1 VNWAEVDSMGILQ
14 LNFTIPLSLTFQ
26 AYRVSF
32 HRGRCTCPLLAAMT
46 LSALW
51 TGDAG
56 AQPISVAPPALAQE
70 QFICR
75 LHGTSD
81 RRIGIYRPAGGS
93 QRCRV
98 DYMRDG
104 KTRSLWSSGHD
115 YQFCVRKALEIVGLL
130 QQVNFTCSPQ
140 TREDAGAPSR

>member
-1 VNWAEVDSMGILQ
+1 MGILQ

-32 HRGRCTCPLLAAMT
+32 HRGRCTCSLLAALT

-81 RRIGIYRPAGGS
+81 RRIGIYRPTGGS

-130 QQVNFTCSPQ
+130 QQVNFTCIPQ

>member
-1 VNWAEVDSMGILQ
+1 LAEVASMGILQ
-14 LNFTIPLSLTFQ
+14 LNFTTPLAPTFH
-26 AYRVSF
+26 AHVVYSHGR
-32 HRGRCTCPLLAAMT
+32 RCTRPLLAALT

-51 TGDAG
+51 TGEAR
-56 AQPISVAPPALAQE
+56 AQPPSVAPPALAQE

-81 RRIGIYRPAGGS
+81 RRIGIYRPAAGS

-98 DYMRDG
+98 DYIRDG

-140 TREDAGAPSR
+140 TREDAGAVSH